1 MADGWSFLT
10 CIAAGAVALAGLQ
23 TGVAQAADT
32 TGPDA
37 NASMQ
42 ALHRLLD
49 AEWEGRLA
57 QFPERATT
65 IGDHRYDDRL
75 TDSSPAAVAGRREHH
90 RERLAAVR
98 AIDRTRLQGED
109 RLSWDILAFNAGLD
123 VREDELLLSVA
134 VGHDAP
140 WSADDSPLRVN
151 QMAGP
156 QFSLPQLVRATRFRD
171 EGDYRNYLARLTALP
186 ETLRQL
192 QIQLDSG
199 RAAGWM
205 PPRVALRR
213 LPDQFAS
220 LLNADLAHHPLF
232 APFLAFPAEVSAAA
246 RAELSHAAKLT
257 LHQAVIPAVPGFRRY
272 LLRPAGPAAPGRPP
286 AHPPSRPP
294 AELTPR

>member
-23 TGVAQAADT
+23 TSVARAAET

-42 ALHRLLD
+42 ALRRLLD
-49 AEWEGRLA
+49 AEWEWRLA

-75 TDSSPAAVAGRREHH
+75 TDRSPAAVAGRREHH

-109 RLSWDILAFNAGLD
+109 RLSWDILAFNAELD

-140 WSADDSPLRVN
+140 WSADDSQLRVN

-156 QFSLPQLVRATRFRD
+156 QDSLPQLVRATRCRD
-171 EGDYRNYLARLTALP
+171 EGD
-186 ETLRQL
+186 
-192 QIQLDSG
+192 DSNV
-199 RAAGWM
+199 M
-205 PPRVALRR
+205 P
-213 LPDQFAS
+213 
-220 LLNADLAHHPLF
+220 
-232 APFLAFPAEVSAAA
+232 
-246 RAELSHAAKLT
+246 
-257 LHQAVIPAVPGFRRY
+257 
-272 LLRPAGPAAPGRPP
+272 
-286 AHPPSRPP
+286 
-294 AELTPR
+294 